1 MNSGRNIIPVAALK
15 VLIILAVYTTN
26 AQTGIFY
33 YPSLNK
39 AFVHNNIVGITEAAN
54 TEIYL
59 VGKASTEDYSKSV
72 PYFGRYD
79 KKGEP
84 LLHKFYEDFPVW
96 DVKNLVITAGQSVKL
111 YGTTQDKGKYNPFYL
126 MVSPSGRVESKS
138 PTAVVYN
145 TILSDVSAKDNYVAA
160 AHTKIGE
167 NKKYNIT
174 VHKIDPTE
182 EIYLWSTPIATEV
195 NEEATRIIV
204 CSDNSIMVLG
214 KEYRND
220 MRSYTPIIYRLSSA
234 GKVMW
239 RVGITVPPNFFT
251 QDIVQVDRSTF
262 IYMCSYGKEYL
273 GTSETRLIHLSSGG
287 DPVKANTIPNIN
299 ANGLLLLDS
308 KKVLLYGSNLAI
320 LSGRVV
326 TRAKYA
332 IVGKN
337 LDAEYQ
343 RELGSADIPD
353 ALMPQKIA
361 TALPTTS
368 DFSSA
373 VKLMDGRLALT
384 GKVYMPVDPKSPNPR
399 GNDRFNAPLLVIL
412 DKLGRG
418 I

>member
-1 MNSGRNIIPVAALK
+1 MNHYFRNPLK
-15 VLIILAVYTTN
+15 AFAVTCILFFSTQLV

-39 AFVHNNIVGITEAAN
+39 EYVHNNIVGIAEAAN

-59 VGKASTEDYSKSV
+59 IGKASNEDYSKSI

-84 LLHKFYEDFPVW
+84 LIHNFYENYPVW
-96 DVKNLVITAGQSVKL
+96 DIKNLVITAGQSIKL
-111 YGTTQDKGKYNPFYL
+111 YGTTYNKNKYNPFYL
-126 MVSPSGRVESKS
+126 LVSPTGKIESKS
-138 PTAVVYN
+138 PATTVYN
-145 TILSDVSAKDNYVAA
+145 TILSDIDSKDNFVAA

-167 NKKYNIT
+167 NKKYNII
-174 VHKIDPTE
+174 VHKIDPSE
-182 EIYLWSTPIATEV
+182 EVYIWSTPISTEI
-195 NEEATRIIV
+195 NEEATKVIV

-220 MRSYTPIIYRLSSA
+220 MKTYTPIVYRLSSA
-234 GKVMW
+234 GKVLW

-251 QDIVQVDRSTF
+251 QDIIQVDRSTF

-273 GTSETRLIHLSSGG
+273 GTSETRLIQLSSGG
-287 DPVKANTIPNIN
+287 NAVKANTIPNIN
-299 ANGLLLLDS
+299 ANGLLLLES

-320 LSGRVV
+320 ISGRVV

-332 IVGKN
+332 IIAKS
-337 LDAEYQ
+337 LEAEYQ
-343 RELGSADIPD
+343 RELGSADAPD

-361 TALPTTS
+361 TALPSTS

-373 VKLMDGRLALT
+373 IRLSDGRIALS
-384 GKVYMPVDPKSPNPR
+384 GKVYMSSNPGKPNPR
-399 GNDRFNAPLLVIL
+399 GSDRFNAPMLVIL
-412 DKLGRG
+412 DKLGKG